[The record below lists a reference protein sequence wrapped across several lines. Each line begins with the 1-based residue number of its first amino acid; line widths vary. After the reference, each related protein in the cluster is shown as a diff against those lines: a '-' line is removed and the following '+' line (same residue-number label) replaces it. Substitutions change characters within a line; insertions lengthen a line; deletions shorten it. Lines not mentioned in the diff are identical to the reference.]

1 MKPWPPTTPKRKRPG
16 IRSQTNMR
24 ISARGNKR
32 SCSMKRSSDRQP
44 GGLRLRLSW
53 RGTGGGSSQGICGVL
68 PGAQSPSA
76 GVQYGAAHGRG
87 HAPSPCGLYTSSH
100 GAEPGPFY
108 QGFHETGVKAAG
120 LCGPGAKADGME
132 RLDGA

>member
-16 IRSQTNMR
+16 IRSQTTMS

-32 SCSMKRSSDRQP
+32 SCSMKRSSR
-44 GGLRLRLSW
+44 SATW
-53 RGTGGGSSQGICGVL
+53 RTAAAALLEGTGGGSSQGICGVL